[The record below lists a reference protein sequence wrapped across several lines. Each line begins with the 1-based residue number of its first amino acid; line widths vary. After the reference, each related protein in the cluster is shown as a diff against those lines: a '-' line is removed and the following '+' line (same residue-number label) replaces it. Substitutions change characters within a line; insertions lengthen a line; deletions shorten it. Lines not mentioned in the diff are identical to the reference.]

1 MEVRARVRRGAIP
14 AAEGPSGGGPDP
26 LRSRRVGALEI
37 LRGCEKSA
45 AVPFEKLLRSALANA
60 VEHNSRHQAGIDLD
74 NLYVKRVTVDE
85 GPRSWRIRP
94 RAQGRATWINKGVS
108 HVTLVLDER

>member
-1 MEVRARVRRGAIP
+1 MEVRAKIKGVRFRPQKGRLVANLI
-14 AAEGPSGGGPDP
+14 
-26 LRSRRVGALEI
+26 RSKSASRALEI

-94 RAQGRATWINKGVS
+94 RAQGRATWVNKGVS
-108 HVTLVLDER
+108 HLTVVLDER